1 MMKKFNAWMEKV
13 GVDKLL
19 HFSIGAWITALGGMY
34 NHIGCLCCGGL
45 IIILN
50 IIKERLL
57 DDNADY
63 KDVFATLLGSVTS
76 IIICYIIGITKQLLC
91 I

>member
-1 MMKKFNAWMEKV
+1 MMKRFNAWMEKV

-76 IIICYIIGITKQLLC
+76 IIIYYIINITKQLLC

>member
-1 MMKKFNAWMEKV
+1 MKRFNAWMEKV

-63 KDVFATLLGSVTS
+63 KDVFATSLGSVTS
-76 IIICYIIGITKQLLC
+76 IIIYYIINIANLL
-91 I
+91 

>member
-1 MMKKFNAWMEKV
+1 MKRFNAWMEKV

-34 NHIGCLCCGGL
+34 NHIGCLCCGVL
-45 IIILN
+45 IIILS

-63 KDVFATLLGSVTS
+63 KDVFATSLGSVTS
-76 IIICYIIGITKQLLC
+76 IIIYYIINIAKQLLF